1 MKRFYS
7 IKAKLLLAIACIFF
21 TVCFLVSIV
30 ASYIIGAKT
39 DFSDGSTTYS
49 FRKEVFDDAGKA
61 YAVLALSKYDSGF
74 NTDLLNRM
82 NCYYG
87 VIDGDIS
94 VDADLND
101 NRIYLYRNFDG
112 VSVPSWNPEL
122 FIDSYT
128 VNDKTAF
135 YSSEQFLEMFGEQ
148 NYIRTDTSRREEVFE
163 VQGIGYDTLGS
174 KAYVYANDQF
184 IALDSFWYE
193 TVGDDFSFANAQ
205 NVDNTFR
212 KLWSMNK
219 PGEEDSPE
227 ENDKLYVAGNAY
239 DPISKSIEDYKLC
252 LNPENSNG
260 EKSILDGEYVA
271 DLSPIHDTL
280 KDIDSFDAVGTRFTY
295 LNDLP
300 KIRTNVED
308 SQNKHFTFICFPN
321 EAKLSAKGHANDYYA
336 KAKKIVSVAYTI
348 KPFIPIVSII
358 SFVMIWVCFGLF
370 IKAAGHTKQS
380 KKIVA
385 GPFDWI
391 PVDLAFIATVAL
403 ELIFLTII
411 VELKNRLDY
420 WSYYKVL
427 IGIGG
432 SFILGMAVGLCFC
445 SLVAVNFKLHRLHKN
460 MFIIKLMMKVGWKTR
475 IWIAYV
481 LIPLILIVINVALE
495 WYVGVWF
502 DGLGVY
508 FMDKIVLAAFIF
520 WGIRSYSKIK
530 DSAEKLAAGD
540 MTAHVDVGGIPQF
553 MEETGTALNDIQ
565 AGIEI
570 ALAERTKSERM
581 KTELIT
587 NVSHDIKTPITSII
601 NYVDLLDK
609 ENLENENAK
618 EYLEVL
624 NRQSLRLKKLVED
637 IIEASKISSG
647 NIELNMEEVNAEV
660 LLDQSIG
667 EFAERLKEKKIE
679 VVVNSCD
686 SEARLMADNRYLW
699 RVFDNIMSNIVKYA
713 QADTRAYVDLEKDG
727 DKLRFTFRNIS
738 REQLN
743 ISPEELMERFVRG
756 DKSRYT
762 DGNGL
767 GLSIANSLT
776 QAMGGTMNIFIDGD
790 FFKVILEFDAIVE
803 NVIENE
809 D

>member
-7 IKAKLLLAIACIFF
+7 IKAKILLAIACIFF

-39 DFSDGSTTYS
+39 YHSDGSTTYS

-74 NTDLLNRM
+74 NTDLLNGM

-87 VIDGDIS
+87 VIDGAIS
-94 VDADLND
+94 EDADLND
-101 NRIYLYRNFDG
+101 NSIYLYRNFAG
-112 VSVPSWNPEL
+112 VSVPSWNNEL
-122 FIDSYT
+122 FINSYT
-128 VNDKTAF
+128 VNDKTVF
-135 YSSEQFLEMFGEQ
+135 NRSEQFLGMFGAQ
-148 NYIRTDTSRREEVFE
+148 NSILTDTSRREEVFE

-174 KAYVYANDQF
+174 KAYAYANDRF
-184 IALDSFWYE
+184 FALDSFWYGR
-193 TVGDDFSFANAQ
+193 VMDDYVAEAHNMDSTFS
-205 NVDNTFR
+205 
-212 KLWSMNK
+212 KIWSMNNTN
-219 PGEEDSPE
+219 GEEATE
-227 ENDKLYVAGNAY
+227 ENEKLFIAGNAY

-252 LNPENSNG
+252 LNNSNG
-260 EKSILDGEYVA
+260 EKGILDGDYVA

-295 LNDLP
+295 FNDPP
-300 KIRTNVED
+300 KIRSEVEN
-308 SQNKHFTFICFPN
+308 SQNKRFTFICFPN
-321 EAKLSAKGHANDYYA
+321 EAKLSTKGHANDYYA

-348 KPFIPIVSII
+348 KPFVPIVSII

-403 ELIFLTII
+403 ELIFLVII
-411 VELKNRLDY
+411 AELKNRLDY
-420 WSYYKVL
+420 LPFYKALV
-427 IGIGG
+427 GIGG

-445 SLVAVNFKLHRLHKN
+445 SLFAVNFKLCRLHKN
-460 MFIIKLMMKVGWKTR
+460 MFIIRLLMKVGWKAR
-475 IWIAYV
+475 IWISYMM
-481 LIPLILIVINVALE
+481 LPLILIMINVALE

-502 DGLGVY
+502 DGLFVY
-508 FMDKIVLAAFIF
+508 LMDKVVLAAFIF

-540 MTAHVDVGGIPQF
+540 MTAHVDVRGMPQF

-686 SEARLMADNRYLW
+686 SEMHLIADNRYLW

-713 QADTRAYVDLEKDG
+713 QADTRAYVDLENNG
-727 DKLRFTFRNIS
+727 DKLRFTFRNTS

-767 GLSIANSLT
+767 GLSIAHSLT
-776 QAMGGTMNIFIDGD
+776 EAMGGTMNIFIDGD
-790 FFKVILEFDAIVE
+790 FFKVILEFDAIIE
-803 NVIENE
+803 NVTENE

>member
-1 MKRFYS
+1 M
-7 IKAKLLLAIACIFF
+7 
-21 TVCFLVSIV
+21 
-30 ASYIIGAKT
+30 
-39 DFSDGSTTYS
+39 
-49 FRKEVFDDAGKA
+49 
-61 YAVLALSKYDSGF
+61 
-74 NTDLLNRM
+74 
-82 NCYYG
+82 
-87 VIDGDIS
+87 
-94 VDADLND
+94 
-101 NRIYLYRNFDG
+101 
-112 VSVPSWNPEL
+112 
-122 FIDSYT
+122 
-128 VNDKTAF
+128 
-135 YSSEQFLEMFGEQ
+135 
-148 NYIRTDTSRREEVFE
+148 
-163 VQGIGYDTLGS
+163 
-174 KAYVYANDQF
+174 
-184 IALDSFWYE
+184 
-193 TVGDDFSFANAQ
+193 
-205 NVDNTFR
+205 
-212 KLWSMNK
+212 
-219 PGEEDSPE
+219 
-227 ENDKLYVAGNAY
+227 
-239 DPISKSIEDYKLC
+239 
-252 LNPENSNG
+252 
-260 EKSILDGEYVA
+260 
-271 DLSPIHDTL
+271 
-280 KDIDSFDAVGTRFTY
+280 
-295 LNDLP
+295 
-300 KIRTNVED
+300 
-308 SQNKHFTFICFPN
+308 
-321 EAKLSAKGHANDYYA
+321 
-336 KAKKIVSVAYTI
+336 
-348 KPFIPIVSII
+348 
-358 SFVMIWVCFGLF
+358 
-370 IKAAGHTKQS
+370 
-380 KKIVA
+380 A
-385 GPFDWI
+385 GPFDGI

-403 ELIFLTII
+403 ELIFLVII
-411 VELKNRLDY
+411 AELKNRFDY

-427 IGIGG
+427 FGIGG

-445 SLVAVNFKLHRLHKN
+445 SLVAVNFKLHRLNKN
-460 MFIIKLMMKVGWKTR
+460 MFIIKLMMKFGWKTR

-481 LIPLILIVINVALE
+481 LIPIILIVINVALE

-502 DGLGVY
+502 DGLFAY
-508 FMDKIVLAAFIF
+508 LMDKVVLAAFIF

-540 MTAHVDVGGIPQF
+540 MTAHVDVRGMPQF

-686 SEARLMADNRYLW
+686 SEMHLIADNRYLW

-713 QADTRAYVDLEKDG
+713 QADTRAYVDLENNG
-727 DKLRFTFRNIS
+727 DKLRFTFRNTS

-767 GLSIANSLT
+767 GLSIAHSLT
-776 QAMGGTMNIFIDGD
+776 EAMGGTMNIFIDGD
-790 FFKVILEFDAIVE
+790 FFKVILEFDAIIE
-803 NVIENE
+803 NVTENE
-809 D
+809 E